1 MRTLAV
7 IAVALL
13 SSASA
18 YAQSPQIQL
27 PPAGPVGLPAAPEL
41 AAPTQQSGFPGGG
54 PSQQGGFP
62 GGGPS
67 QQGAYGQQPN
77 PGIMPVAV
85 PAPQQ
90 LVPPGVAPQSGGNPA
105 PIQNAVLP
113 VPSPQSPPVQQGLGD
128 GQPNPLQQRIE
139 TLRTRVEEKLG
150 QLDNA
155 APALTGS
162 QLQQMQRRQLRI
174 RETLMMGQEAKALAE
189 VMKQLDEM
197 GGGGAGEGGKG
208 GPAPSEEETK
218 RKIDEAVQQALAQK
232 KIEED
237 NAPKPLVASVHG
249 SGGSLRAVV
258 LVPYVGQFTVRSGSG
273 LPGGMKVVSVSD
285 AGVVVVKDGKRF
297 PLAFGTEV
305 PRVQPASAMGL
316 PGGQPGG
323 RTVQMP
329 IGSSPLPMGGLGSR

>member
-27 PPAGPVGLPAAPEL
+27 PPAGAVGLPVAPDL
-41 AAPTQQSGFPGGG
+41 GAPSQQVGLPGPAPSQPSGFPGAG
-54 PSQQGGFP
+54 SV
-62 GGGPS
+62 
-67 QQGAYGQQPN
+67 QQGAYGQHSN
-77 PGIMPVAV
+77 PGIVPVAV
-85 PAPQQ
+85 ANPQPLTPPAGVPQNQ
-90 LVPPGVAPQSGGNPA
+90 GGPGPV
-105 PIQNAVLP
+105 QNAVVPGLSPLP
-113 VPSPQSPPVQQGLGD
+113 APVQPGVGD
-128 GQPNPLQQRIE
+128 APANPLQQRIE

-155 APALTGS
+155 APALSGS

-197 GGGGAGEGGKG
+197 GGGGEGGRS

-218 RKIDEAVQQALAQK
+218 RKIDEAVQHALAQK

-285 AGVVVVKDGKRF
+285 SGVVVVKDGKRF

-305 PRVQPASAMGL
+305 PRVQPASAL
-316 PGGQPGG
+316 AIPGGVPGA

>member
-18 YAQSPQIQL
+18 YAQSAQIQL
-27 PPAGPVGLPAAPEL
+27 PPTGPIGLPAAPEL
-41 AAPTQQSGFPGGG
+41 AAPSQHGGIPGPG

-62 GGGPS
+62 GAGPA
-67 QQGAYGQQPN
+67 QQGPYGQQPN
-77 PGIMPVAV
+77 PGIMPVAAAV
-85 PAPQQ
+85 PQPLLPPGGAPQN
-90 LVPPGVAPQSGGNPA
+90 LGNPA
-105 PIQNAVLP
+105 PLQNAV
-113 VPSPQSPPVQQGLGD
+113 VPGVPQQPAPMQPGVAD
-128 GQPNPLQQRIE
+128 GQSNPLQQRME

-155 APALTGS
+155 TPALSGS

-197 GGGGAGEGGKG
+197 GGEGGKA
-208 GPAPSEEETK
+208 GPAHSEEDTK

-232 KIEED
+232 KLEED

-249 SGGSLRAVV
+249 SGGTLRAVV

-273 LPGGMKVVSVSD
+273 LPGGMRVVSVSD
-285 AGVVVVKDGKRF
+285 NGVVVVKDGKRF

-305 PRVQPASAMGL
+305 PRIQPASAVGL
-316 PGGQPGG
+316 AGAVPGG

-329 IGSSPLPMGGLGSR
+329 IGPSPLPMGGLGSR

>member
-18 YAQSPQIQL
+18 YAQSSQIQL
-27 PPAGPVGLPAAPEL
+27 PPVGLPAAPEV
-41 AAPTQQSGFPGGG
+41 AAPPQHGGLPGPG
-54 PSQQGGFP
+54 PSQQNSFP

-67 QQGAYGQQPN
+67 QQGAYGQQPGQ
-77 PGIMPVAV
+77 GIMPVAV
-85 PAPQQ
+85 VTPQPLLPPAGAPQG
-90 LVPPGVAPQSGGNPA
+90 LGNPGPA
-105 PIQNAVLP
+105 QNAVLP
-113 VPSPQSPPVQQGLGD
+113 GPSPQPAPVQPGVGEA
-128 GQPNPLQQRIE
+128 PANPLQQRIE

-197 GGGGAGEGGKG
+197 GGGGGGEGGKA

>member
-18 YAQSPQIQL
+18 YAQSAQIQL
-27 PPAGPVGLPAAPEL
+27 PPVGLPAAPEL
-41 AAPTQQSGFPGGG
+41 AAPSQNGGLPGPGPSPQAGFTGGG
-54 PSQQGGFP
+54 PSH
-62 GGGPS
+62 
-67 QQGAYGQQPN
+67 QGAYGQQAN

-85 PAPQQ
+85 PGPQPLLPPSGAPQNQ
-90 LVPPGVAPQSGGNPA
+90 GGPG

-113 VPSPQSPPVQQGLGD
+113 VPSPQTAPVQPGTGEA
-128 GQPNPLQQRIE
+128 PANPLQQRIE

-197 GGGGAGEGGKG
+197 GGGGGAGGEGGRG
-208 GPAPSEEETK
+208 GPGPSEEETK

-305 PRVQPASAMGL
+305 PRVQPASAVGL
-316 PGGQPGG
+316 PVAHPGG

>member
-27 PPAGPVGLPAAPEL
+27 PPAGPVGLPAAPDL
-41 AAPTQQSGFPGGG
+41 AAPTQQVGLPAPGAT
-54 PSQQGGFP
+54 QQGGFP

-77 PGIMPVAV
+77 PGILPVAV
-85 PAPQQ
+85 PNPQTAFPPAGAPQNQ
-90 LVPPGVAPQSGGNPA
+90 GGPAPVQNAGLPGPSPLGAPVQPGVGDAPA
-105 PIQNAVLP
+105 
-113 VPSPQSPPVQQGLGD
+113 
-128 GQPNPLQQRIE
+128 NPLQQRIE
-139 TLRTRVEEKLG
+139 SLRTRVEERLG

-189 VMKQLDEM
+189 VMKQLDEV
-197 GGGGAGEGGKG
+197 GGGGGGEGGRS

-218 RKIDEAVQQALAQK
+218 RKIDEAVQQALAQRK
-232 KIEED
+232 MEED

-273 LPGGMKVVSVSD
+273 LPGGMRVVSVSD

-305 PRVQPASAMGL
+305 PRVQPASATGVPGGL
-316 PGGQPGG
+316 PGA

-329 IGSSPLPMGGLGSR
+329 IGASPLPMGGLGSR

>member
-18 YAQSPQIQL
+18 YAQSAQIQL
-27 PPAGPVGLPAAPEL
+27 PPVGAASAGPVGLPAAPDHS
-41 AAPTQQSGFPGGG
+41 A

-62 GGGPS
+62 GAVPA
-67 QQGAYGQQPN
+67 QQGAYGQQPA

-85 PAPQQ
+85 VTPQPLLPQTGAPQNPGNQ
-90 LVPPGVAPQSGGNPA
+90 APVQAAVPPGFPTQPA
-105 PIQNAVLP
+105 P
-113 VPSPQSPPVQQGLGD
+113 VQPGVGD
-128 GQPNPLQQRIE
+128 GQPNPLQTRIE
-139 TLRTRVEEKLG
+139 TLRTKVEEKLG

-155 APALTGS
+155 APALSGS

-197 GGGGAGEGGKG
+197 GGGSGEGGKA

-273 LPGGMKVVSVSD
+273 LPGGLKVVSVSD
-285 AGVVVVKDGKRF
+285 AGVVVSKDGKRF

-305 PRVQPASAMGL
+305 PRVQPASAVGAPGL
-316 PGGQPGG
+316 PPGG